1 MGQKYLIDTNVISH
15 LFANR
20 LPDVGAAFVK
30 NIINTDF
37 IISVAVEIE
46 VLTYHEIPDK
56 MPLIE
61 DFVSLATILPLDKA
75 VTKKAIELRRKYD
88 KKIKLGD
95 AIIAATALVHGLV
108 LITNNTKDFTHI
120 DDLVIIDPHAIT

>member
-20 LPDVGAAFVK
+20 LPDASAAFLK

-46 VLTYHEIPDK
+46 VLTYHEQPDK

-75 VTKKAIELRRKYD
+75 VAKKAIELRRYN
-88 KKIKLGD
+88 KKMKLGD

-108 LITNNTKDFTHI
+108 LVTNNTKDFTHI
-120 DDLVIIDPHAIT
+120 DDLVIIDPHTIT

>member
-1 MGQKYLIDTNVISH
+1 MNNTHTTNTQRMGQRYLIDTNVISH

-20 LPDVGAAFVK
+20 LPDAGAAFVK
-30 NIINTDF
+30 KIINTDF

-46 VLTYHEIPDK
+46 ILTYHEIPDK

-75 VTKKAIELRRKYD
+75 VTKKAIELRR
-88 KKIKLGD
+88 
-95 AIIAATALVHGLV
+95 
-108 LITNNTKDFTHI
+108 
-120 DDLVIIDPHAIT
+120 